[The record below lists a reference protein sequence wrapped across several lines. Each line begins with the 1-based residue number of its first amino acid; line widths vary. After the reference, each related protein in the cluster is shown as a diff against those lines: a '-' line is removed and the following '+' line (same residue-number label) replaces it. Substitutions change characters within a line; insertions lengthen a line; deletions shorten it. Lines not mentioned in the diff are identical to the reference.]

1 MRQARILLVDD
12 EVAFTKNL
20 SLLLSKR
27 GYEVR
32 AVNDGESALRVAEEI
47 EFDVVLL
54 DLKMPGIDG
63 IETLKRL
70 KRRKPLV
77 EVIIL
82 TGHGSVDSA
91 IEGVGHGAFDYAMKP
106 FDLNELNERISKAF
120 QRKLLREEQMNTRR

>member
-32 AVNDGESALRVAEEI
+32 AVNDGESALRAAEEI

-54 DLKMPGIDG
+54 DLKMPGIGG